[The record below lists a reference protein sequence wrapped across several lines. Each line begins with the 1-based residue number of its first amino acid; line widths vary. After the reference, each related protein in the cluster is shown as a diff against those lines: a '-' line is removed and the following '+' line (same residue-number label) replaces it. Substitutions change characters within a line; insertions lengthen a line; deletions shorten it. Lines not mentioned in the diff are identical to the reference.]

1 MQVQGQHKPAS
12 LKDQCR
18 GPQSANPQRP
28 TGCQSPLEGE
38 GGPER
43 AVYLPE
49 VTQQSSTSGPTATS
63 ALTLCDPRAETR
75 TPFSPGRV

>member
-1 MQVQGQHKPAS
+1 MQVQGQHKPTS
-12 LKDQCR
+12 LKDSVQ
-18 GPQSANPQRP
+18 GPPVSKPQRP
-28 TGCQSPLEGE
+28 TGCQSLLEGE

-49 VTQQSSTSGPTATS
+49 VTQQSSTSGPTAPH
-63 ALTLCDPRAETR
+63 ALTLCDPRAETG